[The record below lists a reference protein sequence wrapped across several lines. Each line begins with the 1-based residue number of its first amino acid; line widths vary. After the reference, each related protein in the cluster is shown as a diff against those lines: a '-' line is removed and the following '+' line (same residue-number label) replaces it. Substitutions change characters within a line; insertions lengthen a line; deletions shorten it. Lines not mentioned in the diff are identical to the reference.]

1 MITSDDVATGSLG
14 EKIGGGGATAAVT
27 ARIIYFCFWVDGLH
41 IVISS
46 TSLPSGAIT
55 DNAIPGNHSGEDVFF
70 LDDVHNVLQIRSIS
84 TDYPGSMENY
94 HHL

>member
-1 MITSDDVATGSLG
+1 MARDGQIG
-14 EKIGGGGATAAVT
+14 EGGAMMAVT
-27 ARIIYFCFWVDGLH
+27 ARIIYGCCWVDSLH
-41 IVISS
+41 TVISS
-46 TSLPSGAIT
+46 TSLPSGAIA
-55 DNAIPGNHSGEDVFF
+55 DNAIPGNHSGEDIVF